1 MRTHRDDVD
10 PYQNLDWVVGRDAS
24 ADPIEARIS
33 DVVPSVFLVLRQFV
47 QAESSLCVDVE
58 GETNRPPQRTS
69 AGAQENQPAY
79 LKFSNKP
86 LVTGPVF
93 FAGFPS
99 EQLIRLHPIVKVSKL
114 TFQFLVIQLW
124 RDSITPQNTS
134 LPDRLQ
140 HVQYK
145 LSLSF
150 DSFFIL
156 DF

>member
-10 PYQNLDWVVGRDAS
+10 PYQNLDGVVGRDAS

-33 DVVPSVFLVLRQFV
+33 VPSVFLVLCQFV
-47 QAESSLCVDVE
+47 QAESSLCVDVA
-58 GETNRPPQRTS
+58 GETNRPPQRTA

-79 LKFSNKP
+79 LEFSNKP
-86 LVTGPVF
+86 LVAGPVF
-93 FAGFPS
+93 FTGFPS

-134 LPDRLQ
+134 IPDRLQ

-150 DSFFIL
+150 
-156 DF
+156 